1 MAARGGAA
9 SQLFHCSVVLFID
22 HTPVTSDPDCALQDG
37 IPPEMRGPARA
48 PNDNAANG
56 KKVLERGFD
65 HMGV

>member
-1 MAARGGAA
+1 
-9 SQLFHCSVVLFID
+9 VLFID
-22 HTPVTSDPDCALQDG
+22 HTPVTSDPNCALQDG